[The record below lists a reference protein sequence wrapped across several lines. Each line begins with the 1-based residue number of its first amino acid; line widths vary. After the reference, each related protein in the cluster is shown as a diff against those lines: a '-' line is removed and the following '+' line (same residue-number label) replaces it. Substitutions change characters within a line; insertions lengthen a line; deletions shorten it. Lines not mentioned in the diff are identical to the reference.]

1 MVTLSSLQML
11 HVSTLSELVGLYMF
25 QDKNQMVILEA
36 TIGLLWK
43 VQTKTAKKKD
53 YFTNNLYFL

>member
-1 MVTLSSLQML
+1 ML
-11 HVSTLSELVGLYMF
+11 HVSKLSELVGLYMF

-43 VQTKTAKKKD
+43 VQTKTAKKKTISLII
-53 YFTNNLYFL
+53 YIFFSV